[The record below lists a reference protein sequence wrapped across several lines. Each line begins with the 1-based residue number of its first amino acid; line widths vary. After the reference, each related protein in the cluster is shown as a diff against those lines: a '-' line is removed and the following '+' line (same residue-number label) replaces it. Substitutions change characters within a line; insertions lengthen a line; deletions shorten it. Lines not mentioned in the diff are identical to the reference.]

1 MIRVSRSAVS
11 WLALFFLLVLLTF
24 VATACTSR
32 PTPNAPAPD
41 RVAHAARAA
50 DNADAFSVYDLGG
63 AWRDQ
68 SGTARSLESWR
79 GTPVLLAMIYTHCSA
94 TCPLAVAEL
103 KRIAALDPDARFV
116 LVSLD
121 PARDDPHRLAAYAE
135 EHALDPARWTLLT
148 GSDADVRDLAATLGV
163 RYRQVTPGD
172 LAHSNL
178 ITLLDGEGRIARQS
192 SGQWDDAAIAEL
204 HALAR

>member
-1 MIRVSRSAVS
+1 MIRVSRASVS
-11 WLALFFLLVLLTF
+11 WLALLFLLVLLTF
-24 VATACTSR
+24 VATACNSR

-41 RVAHAARAA
+41 RVARVA
-50 DNADAFSVYDLGG
+50 DDANAFSVYDLGG
-63 AWRDQ
+63 AWHDQ
-68 SGTARSLESWR
+68 SGTARSLASWR

-103 KRIAALDPDARFV
+103 KRIAALNPDARFV

-121 PARDDPHRLAAYAE
+121 PVRDDVHRLAAYAE
-135 EHALDPARWTLLT
+135 ERGLDPARWTLLT
-148 GSDADVRDLAATLGV
+148 GSAADVRDLAATLGV
-163 RYRQVTPGD
+163 RYRQVTPDD

-178 ITLLDGEGRIARQS
+178 ITLLDREGRIARQS

>member
-1 MIRVSRSAVS
+1 MIRVSRVAAS
-11 WLALFFLLVLLTF
+11 WLALFVMLVLLTF
-24 VATACTSR
+24 VATSCTSR
-32 PTPNAPAPD
+32 PTAKAPAPE
-41 RVAHAARAA
+41 RVARGA
-50 DNADAFSVYDLGG
+50 DDADAFSVYDLGG

-68 SGTARSLESWR
+68 HGAARSLAGWR
-79 GTPVLLAMIYTHCSA
+79 DTPVLLAMIYTHCSA

-103 KRIAALDPDARFV
+103 KRIAALNPDAHFV

-121 PARDDPHRLAAYAE
+121 PARDDVHRLATYATE
-135 EHALDPARWTLLT
+135 RGLDPARWTLLT

-163 RYRQVTPGD
+163 RYRQVTPDD

-178 ITLLDGEGRIARQS
+178 ITLLDREGRIARQS

>member
-1 MIRVSRSAVS
+1 MSRLSRAAAS
-11 WLALFFLLVLLTF
+11 WRALSTGLTLVAMA
-24 VATACTSR
+24 ATACTSR

-41 RVAHAARAA
+41 RDARVA

-68 SGTARSLESWR
+68 SGAARSLAGWR
-79 GTPVLLAMIYTHCSA
+79 GAPVLLAMIYTHCSA

-103 KRIAALDPDARFV
+103 KRIASANPDARFV

-121 PARDDPHRLAAYAE
+121 PVRDDVHRLAAYAE
-135 EHALDPARWTLLT
+135 ERGLDPARWTLLT

-163 RYRQVTPGD
+163 RYRQVTPDD

-178 ITLLDGEGRIARQS
+178 ITLLDREGRIARQS

>member
-1 MIRVSRSAVS
+1 MSRLSRAAAS
-11 WLALFFLLVLLTF
+11 RRALSVGLTLVAMA
-24 VATACTSR
+24 ATACTSR

-41 RVAHAARAA
+41 RGARVA

-68 SGTARSLESWR
+68 SGAARSLAGWR
-79 GTPVLLAMIYTHCSA
+79 GAPVLLAMIYTHCSA

-103 KRIAALDPDARFV
+103 KRIAALNPDARFV

-121 PARDDPHRLAAYAE
+121 PVRDDVHRLAAYAE
-135 EHALDPARWTLLT
+135 ERGLDPARWTLLT

-163 RYRQVTPGD
+163 RYRQVTPDD

-178 ITLLDGEGRIARQS
+178 ITLLDREGRIARQS

>member
-1 MIRVSRSAVS
+1 MIHVSRSAGS
-11 WLALFFLLVLLTF
+11 WLALFVMLVLLTF
-24 VATACTSR
+24 VATSCTSR
-32 PTPNAPAPD
+32 PTAKAPAPE
-41 RVAHAARAA
+41 RVVRGT
-50 DNADAFSVYDLGG
+50 DDADAFSVYDLAG

-68 SGTARSLESWR
+68 SGAARSLASWR

-103 KRIAALDPDARFV
+103 KRIAALNPDARFV

-121 PARDDPHRLAAYAE
+121 PARDDVHRLAAYAAE
-135 EHALDPARWTLLT
+135 RGLDPARWTLLT
-148 GSDADVRDLAATLGV
+148 GADADVRDLAATLGV
-163 RYRQVTPGD
+163 RYRQVTPDD

-178 ITLLDGEGRIARQS
+178 ITLLDGDGRIARQS

>member
-1 MIRVSRSAVS
+1 MIRVSRASVA
-11 WLALFFLLVLLTF
+11 WLALLLLLVLLTF
-24 VATACTSR
+24 VATACSSR
-32 PTPNAPAPD
+32 PTSNAPAPD
-41 RVAHAARAA
+41 RVARVA
-50 DNADAFSVYDLGG
+50 DDPPAFSVYDLGG
-63 AWRDQ
+63 AWHDQ

-103 KRIAALDPDARFV
+103 KRIAAANPDARFV

-121 PARDDPHRLAAYAE
+121 PARDDAHRLAAYAE
-135 EHALDPARWTLLT
+135 ERGLDPARWTLLT
-148 GSDADVRDLAATLGV
+148 GSDTDVRDLAATLGV

-178 ITLLDGEGRIARQS
+178 ITLLDREGRIARQS

>member
-1 MIRVSRSAVS
+1 MSRLSRAAAS
-11 WLALFFLLVLLTF
+11 WRALSVGLTLVAMA
-24 VATACTSR
+24 ATACTSR

-41 RVAHAARAA
+41 RVARVA
-50 DNADAFSVYDLGG
+50 DDADAFSVYDLGG

-68 SGTARSLESWR
+68 SGAARSLAGWR

-103 KRIAALDPDARFV
+103 KRIAALNPGARFV

-121 PARDDPHRLAAYAE
+121 PARDDVHRLAAYAE
-135 EHALDPARWTLLT
+135 ARGLDPARWTLLT

-163 RYRQVTPGD
+163 RYRQVTPDD

-178 ITLLDGEGRIARQS
+178 ITLLDREGRIARQT
-192 SGQWDDAAIAEL
+192 SGRMDDAA
-204 HALAR
+204 LAMLPAVTR

>member
-1 MIRVSRSAVS
+1 MIRVSRVAAS
-11 WLALFFLLVLLTF
+11 WLALFVMLVLLTF
-24 VATACTSR
+24 VATSCTSR
-32 PTPNAPAPD
+32 PSPNAPAPD
-41 RVAHAARAA
+41 RVARVA
-50 DNADAFSVYDLGG
+50 DKADAFSVYDLGG

-68 SGTARSLESWR
+68 HGAARSLASWR
-79 GTPVLLAMIYTHCSA
+79 DTPVLLAMIYTHCSA
-94 TCPLAVAEL
+94 TCPLAVAKL
-103 KRIAALDPDARFV
+103 KRIAALNPDARFV

-121 PARDDPHRLAAYAE
+121 PARDDVHRLATYATE
-135 EHALDPARWTLLT
+135 WGLDPARWTLLT

-163 RYRQVTPGD
+163 RYRQVTPDD

-178 ITLLDGEGRIARQS
+178 ITLLDREGRIARQS